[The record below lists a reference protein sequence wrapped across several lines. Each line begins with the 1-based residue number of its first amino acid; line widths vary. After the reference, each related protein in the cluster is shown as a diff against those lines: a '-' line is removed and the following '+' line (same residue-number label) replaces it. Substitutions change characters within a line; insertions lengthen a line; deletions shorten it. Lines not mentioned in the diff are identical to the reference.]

1 MGKMKNILD
10 AYREVFVVLAG
21 EAIVSLITCAVY
33 GIIGAF
39 DYKVVTG
46 AALGSAVIV
55 LNLFILSFS
64 VNRAV
69 NKYIAL
75 RGEGDMSDEEAA
87 AFAAEHASQIKLAT
101 SGTYVIRTL
110 LMLGALVGAFLL
122 GDYFN
127 VIATVIPMLA
137 YRPIIFVSEILRSKF
152 VNKGSQKGENAAP
165 EPEDKESEVE

>member
-1 MGKMKNILD
+1 MGKIKQLLD
-10 AYREVFVVLAG
+10 AYREVFVVLIG
-21 EAIVSLITCAVY
+21 EIIVSLITCAVY

-55 LNLFILSFS
+55 INLFILSFS

-69 NKYIAL
+69 NKYLSL
-75 RGEGDMSDEEAA
+75 RGEGEMSDEEAA
-87 AFAAEHASQIKLAT
+87 AFAAEHTGQIKLAT
-101 SGTYVIRTL
+101 SGTYLLRTL

-122 GDYFN
+122 GNYFN

-152 VNKGSQKGENAAP
+152 VNKGSQNGKNAAP
-165 EPEDKESEVE
+165 DPEDKESEVE